1 MFEQVLPAFHSG
13 LAEAGYVEGQNVA
26 IEFRFADG
34 QIDRLSAL
42 AADLLNRNIAVL
54 VVTTNAAALAAKAAT
69 TTIPI
74 VFMIGGDPVRLG
86 LVDSLSRPAGN
97 VTGITFFSTQLEAK
111 RLGLLHELV
120 PRATLVLIGRG
131 LLNSEARHDPG
142 AVCDALYA
150 HLEQTLGKHMTRN
163 SNCA

>member
-1 MFEQVLPAFHSG
+1 LSKFPAFHGG

-42 AADLLNRNIAVL
+42 ASDLLNRNIAVL

-74 VFMIGGDPVRLG
+74 VFMIGGDPVKLG
-86 LVDSLSRPAGN
+86 LVDSLSRPASN
-97 VTGITFFSTQLEAK
+97 VTGITFFS
-111 RLGLLHELV
+111 
-120 PRATLVLIGRG
+120 
-131 LLNSEARHDPG
+131 NSWRRSD
-142 AVCDALYA
+142 
-150 HLEQTLGKHMTRN
+150 
-163 SNCA
+163 